1 MGIWVGIK
9 RALNSTL
16 GTSTFKPLDKII
28 LDNTRIV
35 ASDDVFF
42 VYDGAWSEGGA
53 TSDTASNG
61 WYRRTNSYIKFD
73 RAGSVKFK
81 WLQSNKAS
89 SSSGAGSY
97 SEAKIRVID
106 ETGAVVGSYSAS
118 LPLITTNYSQYEIT
132 VPINVETGKKYK
144 VDVQRSS
151 SYMDFNL
158 SLVVGATLVF
168 GDSKCTLTT

>member
-1 MGIWVGIK
+1 
-9 RALNSTL
+9 
-16 GTSTFKPLDKII
+16 
-28 LDNTRIV
+28 
-35 ASDDVFF
+35 
-42 VYDGAWSEGGA
+42 
-53 TSDTASNG
+53 
-61 WYRRTNSYIKFD
+61 
-73 RAGSVKFK
+73 
-81 WLQSNKAS
+81 
-89 SSSGAGSY
+89 
-97 SEAKIRVID
+97 VID

-118 LPLITTNYSQYEIT
+118 LPLVITNYSQYEIT